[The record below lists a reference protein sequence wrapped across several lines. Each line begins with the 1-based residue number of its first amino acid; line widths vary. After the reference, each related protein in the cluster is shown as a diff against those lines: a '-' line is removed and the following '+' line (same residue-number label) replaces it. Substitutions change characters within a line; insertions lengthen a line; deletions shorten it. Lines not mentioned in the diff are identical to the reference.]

1 MSKQYTIKFLPSNRK
16 VVVTDGDNLLRAA
29 MGGDVHVN
37 ASCGGAGS
45 CGKCR
50 IIIEEGWVEEKSSG
64 KLTDE
69 ERAQGYVLACQSTV
83 RSDLVLRVPV
93 ESQVGDRRILDRA
106 AAAPAAGSTLSA
118 HDWEKRLPAWTLDP
132 PAQKLLV
139 AADPPSLDD
148 STPDAERLR
157 RELVRL
163 AGKQKVDL
171 DYRALKGLP
180 SVAREQDWQLTCSV
194 LDTDDR
200 LEVLRVEP
208 GDASQSQYAF
218 AVDLGTTTIS
228 VALVDL
234 RTGDTVAQASDYNSQ
249 VSFGDDVITRII
261 FAGKGDGQSRLQ
273 KAAAGTINGLMQ
285 GLLKQTEVAPSAVTH
300 VTLAGNTTMTHLF
313 LGIDP
318 KFIRLD
324 PYTPAAN
331 SFPWV
336 EAREVGLELEPGV
349 KVHCSSGVASYVGG
363 DITAGVLASGMFN
376 SDKLT
381 LFLDI
386 GTNAEMVIGNA
397 DWMLACA
404 CSAGPAFEGGGVRHG
419 MRATAGAIEQVRINP
434 ETLEP
439 MILTI
444 ANRRPI
450 GICGSGLI
458 DLLSELFLVGIVDK
472 RGKFNP
478 DLPTDRVR
486 KGDHGG
492 EYVIAWGENTG
503 TGRDI
508 VLTEVDI
515 DNLLRAKGAIYA
527 AAELLA
533 GSVDL
538 TLADIEEILIAG
550 SFGRYL
556 RADKAIDIGLLPD
569 VPTDRIK
576 FLGNSSL
583 IGARLMSL
591 SRDMLRR
598 ADEIAKMMTYVE
610 LSVHPEYMDHYVSAL
625 FLPHTNMDA
634 FPSVRDKYALLGSR
648 AAKPA
653 GAE

>member
-1 MSKQYTIKFLPSNRK
+1 
-16 VVVTDGDNLLRAA
+16 
-29 MGGDVHVN
+29 
-37 ASCGGAGS
+37 
-45 CGKCR
+45 
-50 IIIEEGWVEEKSSG
+50 
-64 KLTDE
+64 
-69 ERAQGYVLACQSTV
+69 
-83 RSDLVLRVPV
+83 
-93 ESQVGDRRILDRA
+93 
-106 AAAPAAGSTLSA
+106 
-118 HDWEKRLPAWTLDP
+118 
-132 PAQKLLV
+132 
-139 AADPPSLDD
+139 
-148 STPDAERLR
+148 
-157 RELVRL
+157 
-163 AGKQKVDL
+163 
-171 DYRALKGLP
+171 
-180 SVAREQDWQLTCSV
+180 
-194 LDTDDR
+194 
-200 LEVLRVEP
+200 
-208 GDASQSQYAF
+208 
-218 AVDLGTTTIS
+218 
-228 VALVDL
+228 
-234 RTGDTVAQASDYNSQ
+234 YNSQ
-249 VSFGDDVITRII
+249 VSFGEDVISRII
-261 FAGKGDGQSRLQ
+261 FAGKGDGQARLQ
-273 KAAAGTINGLMQ
+273 RAAAGTINGLMQ

-331 SFPWV
+331 YFPWV
-336 EAREVGLELEPGV
+336 EAREVGLELDPGV
-349 KVHCSSGVASYVGG
+349 KVHCSPGIASYVGG

-376 SDKLT
+376 SDRLT

-419 MRATAGAIEQVRINP
+419 MRATAGAIEQVRINA

-458 DLLSELFLVGIVDK
+458 DLLSELFLTGIVDK
-472 RGKFNP
+472 RGKFNQ

-486 KGDHGG
+486 KGQHGG
-492 EYVIAWGENTG
+492 EYVIAWAENTG

-533 GSVDL
+533 SSVDL
-538 TLADIEEILIAG
+538 TLADMEEILIAG

-598 ADEIAKMMTYVE
+598 ADEVAKMMTYVE

-634 FPSVRDKYALLGSR
+634 FPSVREKYALLGPR